1 MPKSCNSILNK
12 IFYAFAIIF
21 ITSCVS
27 SNNSS
32 SSQFD
37 GKFMISKNNIEP
49 STFNVNVNIFKNSS
63 IIQIKKPFYGNV
75 LKIEMK
81 EGKKTIF
88 LPSEYTEPFY
98 VPDNINRN
106 FRYWLRQCI
115 FAKELYIYEPSDEFD
130 FKFKCD
136 KNKNRTNIL
145 IEYDEFQIEGFIS
158 LS

>member
-1 MPKSCNSILNK
+1 
-12 IFYAFAIIF
+12 
-21 ITSCVS
+21 
-27 SNNSS
+27 
-32 SSQFD
+32 
-37 GKFMISKNNIEP
+37 MISKNNIEP

-88 LPSEYTEPFY
+88 LPSKYTEPFY

>member
-1 MPKSCNSILNK
+1 M
-12 IFYAFAIIF
+12 
-21 ITSCVS
+21 S

-32 SSQFD
+32 SSQFN
-37 GKFMISKNNIEP
+37 GKFIISKNNVEP
-49 STFNVNVNIFKNSS
+49 STFNVNVNIFKNAS

-81 EGKKTIF
+81 EGKKSTF

-98 VPDNINRN
+98 VPDNIDRN

>member
-1 MPKSCNSILNK
+1 
-12 IFYAFAIIF
+12 
-21 ITSCVS
+21 
-27 SNNSS
+27 
-32 SSQFD
+32 
-37 GKFMISKNNIEP
+37 MISKNNIEP
-49 STFNVNVNIFKNSS
+49 STFNVNVNIFKNAS

-81 EGKKTIF
+81 EGKKAIF

-98 VPDNINRN
+98 VPDNIDRN

-115 FAKELYIYEPSDEFD
+115 FAKELYIYEPTDEIN

-136 KNKNRTNIL
+136 KSKNRTNIL